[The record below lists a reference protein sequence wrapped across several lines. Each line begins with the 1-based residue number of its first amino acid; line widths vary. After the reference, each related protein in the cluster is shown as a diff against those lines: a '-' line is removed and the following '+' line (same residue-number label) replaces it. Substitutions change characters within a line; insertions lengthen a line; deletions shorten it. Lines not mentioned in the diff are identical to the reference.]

1 MLLKLGIYKFH
12 MEPRNEE
19 INANK
24 IIAVND
30 ATYEVEK
37 RKSEKIWACP
47 SLNFFRLSYMYFQL
61 HKSHLLL

>member
-1 MLLKLGIYKFH
+1 MRIFAVEIRIYKFH

-24 IIAVND
+24 IITVND

-37 RKSEKIWACP
+37 RKSEKILACP
-47 SLNFFRLSYMYFQL
+47 SLNFFRLS
-61 HKSHLLL
+61 

>member
-1 MLLKLGIYKFH
+1 MLLKLGISKFH
-12 MEPRNEE
+12 MDPQNEE

-30 ATYEVEK
+30 ATYEVKK
-37 RKSEKIWACP
+37 RNSEKILACP

-61 HKSHLLL
+61 LKSSL

>member
-1 MLLKLGIYKFH
+1 MQFDFICEDLCVEIRIYKFH
-12 MEPRNEE
+12 KEPRNEE

-37 RKSEKIWACP
+37 RKSEKILACP
-47 SLNFFRLSYMYFQL
+47 SLNFFRLS
-61 HKSHLLL
+61 